1 MPPHQTSLHVDVQY
15 DSDGVT
21 VIPETPLCSPIESPD
36 VSPRP
41 PTPPAAVSDFSSED
55 SSSSEESLTQV
66 PPSPRQVLD
75 FSSDESA
82 VYSWILVKGIFLD
95 FEINLYD
102 RYNFNDKMML
112 VPATERNDK
121 KFVAIKRPMR
131 TTNGAWR
138 HPMIIGF
145 LRNKYIELFHTI
157 HDRVDYEI
165 YLKPMAPGLH
175 IEYEANSDIDVQLCF
190 ALFPA
195 PTNATEEFITE
206 YLASEGYR
214 FIVYEEYP
222 W

>member
-1 MPPHQTSLHVDVQY
+1 MQY

-21 VIPETPLCSPIESPD
+21 VIPETPPCSPIESPD

-55 SSSSEESLTQV
+55 SSSSDDSLTQV
-66 PPSPRQVLD
+66 PPSPRQILD
-75 FSSDESA
+75 LSSDESV

-112 VPATERNDK
+112 VPATERNGK
-121 KFVAIKRPMR
+121 KFVAIKRPMQR
-131 TTNGAWR
+131 TNGAWGR
-138 HPMIIGF
+138 PMIIGF
-145 LRNKYIELFHTI
+145 LRDKYIELFHTI

-165 YLKPMAPGLH
+165 YLKPMAPGLR

-195 PTNATEEFITE
+195 PTYAAEEFITE
-206 YLASEGYR
+206 YLASKGYR

>member
-1 MPPHQTSLHVDVQY
+1 MFHLD
-15 DSDGVT
+15 
-21 VIPETPLCSPIESPD
+21 
-36 VSPRP
+36 P
-41 PTPPAAVSDFSSED
+41 PTPPVAVSDFSSED

-66 PPSPRQVLD
+66 PLSPCQVLNL
-75 FSSDESA
+75 SSDESV

-112 VPATERNDK
+112 VPVTERNGK
-121 KFVAIKRPMR
+121 KFVAIKWPMQ
-131 TTNGAWR
+131 TTNGAWGR
-138 HPMIIGF
+138 PMIIGF
-145 LRNKYIELFHTI
+145 LRDKYIELFHTI

-165 YLKPMAPGLH
+165 YLKPMALGLH
-175 IEYEANSDIDVQLCF
+175 IEYETNSDRDVQLCF

-195 PTNATEEFITE
+195 PTYATEEFITE